1 MQRNRLIAI
10 IPALFLVMI
19 FANPGFSQKNP
30 QEQIPEGKTPESS
43 RIFVIG
49 RIEYQQS
56 EGGYFIRGDHPFG
69 RIFRIAN
76 QNPEALEP
84 LLKSGSK
91 HINIDG
97 RLTAGTNILFIEKIN
112 GQPYGDGAKPGSK

>member
-1 MQRNRLIAI
+1 MQRNRLIEI
-10 IPALFLVMI
+10 IPVLFLVMI
-19 FANPGFSQKNP
+19 FADPGFSQKNL
-30 QEQIPEGKTPESS
+30 QEQTTEGKTPESS

-49 RIEYQQS
+49 RIQYQQS

-69 RIFRIAN
+69 IIFRIAN
-76 QNPEALEP
+76 QDPEALEA

-91 HINIDG
+91 HINIEG

-112 GQPYGDGAKPGSK
+112 GKPYGDGAKQGSR